1 MATVKFNRNLL
12 PLLAFT
18 VLLLSV
24 GIINYNDSLVMNS
37 VSTQSVLSESDERD
51 TDNENEPK
59 EAKRVEV
66 KREEENKKIETK
78 RVEKREEKKATEK
91 PKVRLEIVESEDTND
106 LELDDE
112 TETEM
117 EQETE
122 SVGANGE
129 TNKFK
134 LKIKSRIVDGKSV
147 VETASGEVEVE
158 NSPEDTIN
166 NLVDD
171 EILDTPISFEAKTN
185 DDGVEFEIQGVEERK
200 LFGIFNL
207 DLPKSVT
214 VNSETGKVVSTK
226 QNTWTKFLKLFSI

>member
-1 MATVKFNRNLL
+1 MATAKFNRNLL

-18 VLLLSV
+18 VLSLSV

-122 SVGANGE
+122 SVDANGE

-147 VETASGEVEVE
+147 VETASGEMEVE

-171 EILDTPISFEAKTN
+171 DILDTPISFEAKTN
-185 DDGVEFEIQGVEERK
+185 DDSVEFEIQGVEERK